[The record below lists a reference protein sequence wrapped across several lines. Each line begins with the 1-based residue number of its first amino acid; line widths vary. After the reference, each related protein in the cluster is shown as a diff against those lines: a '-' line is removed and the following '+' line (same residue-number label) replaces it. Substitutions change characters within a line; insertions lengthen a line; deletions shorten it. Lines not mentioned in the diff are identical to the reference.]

1 LSAENTAHDASP
13 HDLAYIIYT
22 SGSTGVPKG
31 VAIEHFSAATLVHWA
46 ATVLAPETLRGVL
59 ASTSVCFDLSIFEL
73 FFTLARGGR
82 VILADNALHLLEHP
96 ARDEV
101 TLINTVPSVI
111 AELLRSGGLPSSI
124 ATVCLAGEPLSTRLV
139 NQIYATGHVKRI
151 YDLYGPSED
160 TTYSTYTIR
169 KRDAPATI
177 GRPIANTRAYVLD
190 ASMNPVPIGVP
201 GQLFLGGDGL
211 ARGYLNRPELTAD
224 RFVRDPF
231 VDGARLYRT
240 GDLVRWRP
248 SGEIEYLGRLDHQI
262 KLRGYRIELGEIESA
277 IASHAGVRDV
287 AVIVREDAPGD
298 RRLVAY
304 VATDADPGDALR
316 EALRKRLPEYMI
328 PSAILRL
335 DALPLTPNGKLD
347 RKALPAP
354 DRGESAARET
364 IAPRSANE
372 MLVVD
377 VFQDVL
383 RRADVG
389 VFDNFFDLG
398 GHSLMA
404 ARVMAK
410 LREKAR
416 VDLPLR
422 NLFERPTPAELAAAI
437 DALAFASAGTA
448 PAAGNGERE
457 EIEL

>member
-1 LSAENTAHDASP
+1 M
-13 HDLAYIIYT
+13 
-22 SGSTGVPKG
+22 PKG

-46 ATVLAPETLRGVL
+46 ATVFPPEALRGVL

-111 AELLRSGGLPSSI
+111 AELLRAGGLPPSI

-160 TTYSTYTIR
+160 TTYSTCTIR
-169 KRDAPATI
+169 ERDAPATI

-190 ASMNPVPIGVP
+190 AAMNPVPIGVP

-211 ARGYLNRPELTAD
+211 ARGYLNRPDLTAE
-224 RFVRDPF
+224 RFMRDPF
-231 VDGARLYRT
+231 VDGARVYRT

-277 IASHAGVRDV
+277 IAKHAGVRDV
-287 AVIVREDAPGD
+287 AVVVREDAPGD

-304 VATDADPGDALR
+304 VAADADPGDALR

-328 PSAILRL
+328 PSAIVRL

-354 DRGESAARET
+354 EQKAAASRET
-364 IAPRSANE
+364 VAPRSANE
-372 MLVVD
+372 ALVVD

-383 RRADVG
+383 RRADIG

-404 ARVMAK
+404 ARVMAR

-437 DALAFASAGTA
+437 DALAFAATGSR
-448 PAAGNGERE
+448 PAAGAEGERE